1 MPKDITFGEINK
13 LGASAKKYRT
23 FFKNNLLKIIWKLKK
38 IYLPLHLGS
47 L

>member
-13 LGASAKKYRT
+13 LGTSAKKYRKV
-23 FFKNNLLKIIWKLKK
+23 FKKNLLKIIWKLKK

>member
-13 LGASAKKYRT
+13 LGASAKKYRKV
-23 FFKNNLLKIIWKLKK
+23 FKKNLSKIIWKLKK